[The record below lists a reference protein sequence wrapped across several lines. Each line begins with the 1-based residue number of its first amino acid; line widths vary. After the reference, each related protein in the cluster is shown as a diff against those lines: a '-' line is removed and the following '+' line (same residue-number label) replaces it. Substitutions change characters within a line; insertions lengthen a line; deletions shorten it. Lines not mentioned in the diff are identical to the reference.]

1 MTIGLLKHPLR
12 GAGFTCSSKNP
23 YLLILGLYLVSA
35 ALHSL
40 DFFRMKLVFF
50 GTPQFAVPSLERLLS
65 QPDITVMGV
74 VTQPDKRRGRGNE
87 LVPSPIKAIALQH
100 QLPVWQPHRLK
111 KDPETLALLRSV
123 EADAFV
129 VVAYGQLLSQDILDM
144 PRLGCINAHGSLL
157 PKYRGAA
164 PIQWSLYH
172 GEAETGVTTMLM
184 DAGMDTGAML
194 LKATVAIDLFDNA
207 LDVAKRLA
215 VQSSELL
222 VETLAGLQAQR
233 LQPEPQ
239 DPHYATY
246 APLIKKEDYVLDW
259 TKGAIALHH
268 QVRGLYPNSV
278 TTFRDQPLKVL
289 ATVPLGTSKAAQL
302 PAAWQVQEAEWVS
315 QLNTSAVLGQVV
327 GIVKNQGA
335 LVQTGDGVLLL
346 HEIQLPGKRA
356 QSGWDFVN
364 GTRLATGDMI
374 GV

>member
-1 MTIGLLKHPLR
+1 
-12 GAGFTCSSKNP
+12 
-23 YLLILGLYLVSA
+23 
-35 ALHSL
+35 
-40 DFFRMKLVFF
+40 MKLVFF
-50 GTPQFAVPSLERLLS
+50 GTPQFAVPSLERLLL
-65 QPDITVMGV
+65 QPDIAVMGV

-87 LVPSPIKAIALQH
+87 LVPSPVKAIALQH
-100 QLPVWQPHRLK
+100 QLPIWQPSRIK
-111 KDPETLALLRSV
+111 KDPETLALLRAA

-129 VVAYGQLLSQDILDM
+129 VVAYGQLLSQEILDM

-194 LKATVAIDLFDNA
+194 LKATTAIGLFDNA
-207 LDVAKRLA
+207 VDVAKRLA

-222 VETLAGLQAQR
+222 VHTLAGLQ
-233 LQPEPQ
+233 LQTLQAVPQ
-239 DPHYATY
+239 DPQHATY

-259 TKGAIALHH
+259 TKGAIALHN
-268 QVRGLYPNSV
+268 QVRGFYPSSM

-289 ATVPLGTSKAAQL
+289 ATVPLGVIEQAQL
-302 PAAWQVQEAEWVS
+302 PSALQAQATEWSSQTSINAAP
-315 QLNTSAVLGQVV
+315 GRVV
-327 GIVKNQGA
+327 GVLKNQGA
-335 LVQTGDGVLLL
+335 LIQTGDGVLLL

-364 GTRLATGDMI
+364 GTRLAIGDVL